1 MCHFKMLGSLFAL
14 VSALG
19 AAIPP
24 CGDLPGVNRLW
35 SNSRVRFILAG
46 EMHGTNETPAI
57 FGDLVCAAGT
67 SNRPIVV
74 GIEHSVADQEA
85 IDAFMSS
92 SDHEAAVRTL
102 LSRRTWTTFD
112 GRSSG
117 AMLILFEKL
126 RALKARGQIAEVVA
140 FDDSRSGEDPA
151 TGEARMA
158 AAMMAA
164 ADRHPNALVIALT
177 GNVHASKRVF
187 PEIGSYPLMAML
199 LPPAETLSLFVA
211 DRGGE
216 AWNGMNDGCGPHTVG
231 ASGGVRRGVVL
242 SKGEGALAGYD
253 GRLSTGL
260 RTAASF
266 PAVPNAPP
274 PPACSAH

>member
-46 EMHGTNETPAI
+46 EIHGTNETPAI
-57 FGDLVCAAGT
+57 FGDLACAAGT

-92 SDHEAAVRTL
+92 SDHEAAVRTV

-126 RALKARGQIAEVVA
+126 RALKARGPPPLQCAGYRAHGECACVEAGFSGDRVVSIDGDA
-140 FDDSRSGEDPA
+140 PSTRRDPFTVCCGSGWRGLERNERRLC
-151 TGEARMA
+151 TTHRGRFG
-158 AAMMAA
+158 
-164 ADRHPNALVIALT
+164 R
-177 GNVHASKRVF
+177 
-187 PEIGSYPLMAML
+187 GSP
-199 LPPAETLSLFVA
+199 
-211 DRGGE
+211 
-216 AWNGMNDGCGPHTVG
+216 
-231 ASGGVRRGVVL
+231 RRG
-242 SKGEGALAGYD
+242 SI
-253 GRLSTGL
+253 
-260 RTAASF
+260 
-266 PAVPNAPP
+266 
-274 PPACSAH
+274 

>member
-1 MCHFKMLGSLFAL
+1 MLGSLFAL

-19 AAIPP
+19 AAIRP

-151 TGEARMA
+151 LGDHLKTG
-158 AAMMAA
+158 
-164 ADRHPNALVIALT
+164 HQ
-177 GNVHASKRVF
+177 
-187 PEIGSYPLMAML
+187 
-199 LPPAETLSLFVA
+199 
-211 DRGGE
+211 
-216 AWNGMNDGCGPHTVG
+216 
-231 ASGGVRRGVVL
+231 
-242 SKGEGALAGYD
+242 
-253 GRLSTGL
+253 
-260 RTAASF
+260 
-266 PAVPNAPP
+266 
-274 PPACSAH
+274 